1 MTLADNILKF
11 QVVVGGIIENGSG
24 RLMAAS
30 AELKQFCTWRLLHL
44 RVAGRSVRL
53 VRIT

>member
-11 QVVVGGIIENGSG
+11 QVVAGGIIETDSD

-30 AELKQFCTWRLLHL
+30 ADLKLFCTCRL

-53 VRIT
+53 VVA